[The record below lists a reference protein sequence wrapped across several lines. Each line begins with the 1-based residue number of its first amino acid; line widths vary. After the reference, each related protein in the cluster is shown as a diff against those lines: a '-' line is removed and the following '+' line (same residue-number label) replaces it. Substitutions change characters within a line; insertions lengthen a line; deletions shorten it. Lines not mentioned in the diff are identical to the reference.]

1 MGFMLDV
8 SNKSISRSYGG
19 LAIALIA
26 VAASLLTRY
35 AIVQY
40 LGIELPPF
48 ITLYPAV
55 MIVAILAGLWPG
67 LLATALAALGT
78 DYLVLSPRGQF
89 AIAKTSDIVALAFF
103 SAMGILM
110 SLLAEHYRRS
120 QRLIATYQEE
130 KAVRQREELYRGLF
144 SSMEEGFCIIE
155 MIFDLEGKPADYR
168 FLEVNAAFENQTG
181 LHEAVGKR
189 MRELAPSHE
198 AHWFETYGKIAL
210 TGESAHFLNEAKAL
224 DRFYE
229 VRAYRVGEPELRHVA
244 IVFSDISERMR
255 VEKHLQHLNRVYT
268 VLSDINQTIVREKD
282 SQAMLDAACRIA
294 VEKGQFRMA
303 WIGMIDPNTQE
314 LQPIASDGLVDGY
327 LNRLRIDC
335 LDPKTATGP
344 AARCFHTGEHAICND
359 IEHELFRPWRG
370 DAIRNGYRSMAAFP
384 LRCEGKIIGIF
395 CLYANELA
403 SFDSDETQLLGE
415 MAMDISYAL
424 EVNRHEKERQKSEEE
439 LRWRTAFFE
448 AQVDSAPD
456 GVLVVDG
463 RGKKILQNQRLNEL
477 LKIPKEISEDANDA
491 LQFEFVSSL
500 MRHPDQFD
508 QKVRYL
514 NSHTEEVSRDEI
526 ELLDGT
532 IFDRYSSPVKDK
544 ALNYYGRIW
553 TFRDITERRQ
563 LEEQFRQAQKMEA
576 IGQLTGGIAHDF
588 NNLLTVILGCSE
600 SIGDEVK
607 ENPRLSKMT
616 EMISNAARR
625 GADLT
630 HRMLAFA
637 RRQAL
642 EPRSVDV
649 NQLLVNIEDFLRRT
663 LSADI
668 ELNVIQAREGCE
680 ATADPTE
687 LESALLNLCVNA
699 RDAMPRGGRLTI
711 EASNAVLDVEY
722 ADRNPGVK
730 SGQYVLL
737 AVSDTGVGIN
747 AANLHRVFDPFF
759 TTKEVGKGTGLGLSM
774 VYGFAKQSQGHVKI
788 YSELGHGTS
797 VKLFL
802 PMADQPSEPLN
813 QNPSVTIDL
822 HGSELILLV
831 EDDASV
837 RGFAKSELMS
847 FGYRVLEA
855 NNGKDALQI
864 LQLHKDID
872 LLFTDVIMPGGLNG
886 RELAL
891 EALRLNPILKVMY
904 CSGYAENAILQQ
916 SLLSRDVPLLS
927 KPYCRL
933 ELARKIREVLLEDI
947 SVAR

>member
-1 MGFMLDV
+1 L
-8 SNKSISRSYGG
+8 
-19 LAIALIA
+19 
-26 VAASLLTRY
+26 
-35 AIVQY
+35 
-40 LGIELPPF
+40 
-48 ITLYPAV
+48 
-55 MIVAILAGLWPG
+55 
-67 LLATALAALGT
+67 
-78 DYLVLSPRGQF
+78 
-89 AIAKTSDIVALAFF
+89 
-103 SAMGILM
+103 
-110 SLLAEHYRRS
+110 
-120 QRLIATYQEE
+120 
-130 KAVRQREELYRGLF
+130 
-144 SSMEEGFCIIE
+144 
-155 MIFDLEGKPADYR
+155 
-168 FLEVNAAFENQTG
+168 
-181 LHEAVGKR
+181 
-189 MRELAPSHE
+189 
-198 AHWFETYGKIAL
+198 
-210 TGESAHFLNEAKAL
+210 
-224 DRFYE
+224 
-229 VRAYRVGEPELRHVA
+229 
-244 IVFSDISERMR
+244 
-255 VEKHLQHLNRVYT
+255 
-268 VLSDINQTIVREKD
+268 
-282 SQAMLDAACRIA
+282 
-294 VEKGQFRMA
+294 
-303 WIGMIDPNTQE
+303 
-314 LQPIASDGLVDGY
+314 
-327 LNRLRIDC
+327 
-335 LDPKTATGP
+335 
-344 AARCFHTGEHAICND
+344 
-359 IEHELFRPWRG
+359 
-370 DAIRNGYRSMAAFP
+370 
-384 LRCEGKIIGIF
+384 
-395 CLYANELA
+395 
-403 SFDSDETQLLGE
+403 
-415 MAMDISYAL
+415 
-424 EVNRHEKERQKSEEE
+424 
-439 LRWRTAFFE
+439 
-448 AQVDSAPD
+448 
-456 GVLVVDG
+456 
-463 RGKKILQNQRLNEL
+463 
-477 LKIPKEISEDANDA
+477 
-491 LQFEFVSSL
+491 
-500 MRHPDQFD
+500 
-508 QKVRYL
+508 
-514 NSHTEEVSRDEI
+514 
-526 ELLDGT
+526 
-532 IFDRYSSPVKDK
+532 
-544 ALNYYGRIW
+544 
-553 TFRDITERRQ
+553 
-563 LEEQFRQAQKMEA
+563 A